1 MKNSA
6 ISSGAPGRANGGFS
20 MVELVVSI
28 CVMLVL
34 TAVAVP
40 SLTRSLRVYQ
50 LNSAAA
56 SVSGMLKFTRFEAVR
71 RNQQINFLALRRGAG
86 WVVGTDSNA
95 NGAIDTVERQQ
106 SVSGYVTLLPA
117 GGPVPPANAITAAD
131 GALTPVSGA
140 NGSVTFDARGAI
152 RQGIGGPVANSVYVF
167 YIGNANDPGD
177 GYRAVVL
184 LPSGSTQVWSAP
196 SGGPWRQVS

>member
-1 MKNSA
+1 MSKSA
-6 ISSGAPGRANGGFS
+6 TSAPGRANGGFS
-20 MVELVVSI
+20 LVELVASV

-40 SLTRSLRVYQ
+40 SLMRSLRAYQ

-56 SVSGMLKFTRFEAVR
+56 SVSDMLKFARFEAVR
-71 RNQQINFLALRRGAG
+71 RNKQINFLALQRGAG

-95 NGAIDTVERQQ
+95 NGAIDPVEKQQ
-106 SVSGYVTLLPA
+106 SISGYVTLLPA
-117 GGPVPPANAITAAD
+117 GGPVPSANAITAAD
-131 GALTPVSGA
+131 GALTPLSGT
-140 NGSVTFDARGAI
+140 NSSVTFDARGAI

-167 YIGNANDPGD
+167 YIGNANDPGA

-184 LPSGSTQVWSAP
+184 LPSGSTQIWSAP
-196 SGGPWRQVS
+196 TGGPWRQVG